1 MEWNQPSYAGGL
13 RTVNGKKLS
22 GEIIQIGAVRMNELL
37 DVEDCFSI
45 DVEPVFYR
53 RMNRNVKKI
62 TGITDAQLK
71 GCEHFREAYA
81 RFAEF
86 CGDDCTLITWGR
98 DDVPMLKLNMAA
110 HGLDPEG
117 LPANCDLQ
125 LIFNDQ
131 ITHQSRQWSLSAAME
146 QLGIEQK
153 YEAHNALY
161 DAINTAKI
169 AMRLDMRRGVENY
182 GYIASIKSRLSTRD
196 TFTGFKDLKS
206 ARADERLQAL
216 SCPVCGKSL
225 GRAAWIGSRG
235 KRSAIAACSEHGA
248 LKFALSAYRDGK
260 TFSLVRRVSPASDE
274 AAERYALKLAE
285 AK

>member
-1 MEWNQPSYAGGL
+1 MEWNQPSYSGGL
-13 RTVNGKKLS
+13 RTVNGKKLT
-22 GEIIQIGAVRMNELL
+22 GEIIQIGAVRMNALL

-81 RFAEF
+81 RFREF
-86 CGDDCTLITWGR
+86 CEEDCTLITWGR
-98 DDVPMLKLNMAA
+98 DDIPMLEINMAA
-110 HGLDPEG
+110 HGLDPSS
-117 LPANCDLQ
+117 LPASCDLQ

-146 QLGIEQK
+146 SMGIEQK

-169 AMRLDMRRGVENY
+169 AMRLDMRRGVEDY
-182 GYIASIKSRLSTRD
+182 ARLTSIKTMSSRRD
-196 TFTGFKDLKS
+196 TFTGFKSLRDALG
-206 ARADERLQAL
+206 DERLQTL
-216 SCPVCGKSL
+216 CCPVCEKEL
-225 GRAAWIGSRG
+225 GHAAWIGARG
-235 KRSAIAACSEHGA
+235 KRTAVAACPEHGA

-260 TFSLVRRVSPASDE
+260 SFSVIRRISPASDE
-274 AAERYALKLAE
+274 AAESYALKLAE